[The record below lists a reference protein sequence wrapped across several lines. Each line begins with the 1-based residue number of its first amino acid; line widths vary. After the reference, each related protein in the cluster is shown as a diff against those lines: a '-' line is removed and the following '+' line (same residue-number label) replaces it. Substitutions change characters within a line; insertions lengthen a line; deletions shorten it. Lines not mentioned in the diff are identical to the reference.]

1 MNVFQVILIVTTLE
15 KGLFFFFFK
24 ERGFLAYS
32 RFWKGFM
39 PHKMCT
45 MISMEVLIKSFF
57 SALTEVI
64 HEQLEK
70 LELYKHYIDKS

>member
-1 MNVFQVILIVTTLE
+1 
-15 KGLFFFFFK
+15 
-24 ERGFLAYS
+24 
-32 RFWKGFM
+32 M
-39 PHKMCT
+39 PHKMYT

-70 LELYKHYIDKS
+70 LELYKHYIEKS